1 VHRKDFIKQ
10 FGYLIAVLPAS
21 SALLSSC
28 AGLYYA
34 SFVEEGRV
42 LRISKGEFQQVKG
55 GKQIERDFVVI
66 QSDSMRYPIGIFKTQ
81 NSNYLA
87 SLMQCTH
94 RGCELN
100 IGGGIFNCPCH
111 GSEFDRSGRVLEGP
125 AEENL
130 ESFEITTDYENIYV
144 HVR

>member
-1 VHRKDFIKQ
+1 MHRQDFIKRL
-10 FGYLIAVLPAS
+10 GYLATALPAS
-21 SALLSSC
+21 TFFLHSC

-34 SFVEEGRV
+34 SFITEEGV
-42 LRISKGEFQQVKG
+42 LRISKSEFEQIKG

-66 QSDSMRYPIGIFKTQ
+66 QSDSMEYPIGIFKTQ
-81 NSNYLA
+81 NQGYTA

-100 IGGGIFNCPCH
+100 IGGGIYNCPCH
-111 GSEFDRSGRVLEGP
+111 GSEFDRLGHVLQGP

-130 ESFEITTDYENIYV
+130 KSFAITTDNENIYV
-144 HVR
+144 HVS

>member
-1 VHRKDFIKQ
+1 MRRKDFIKRL
-10 FGYLIAVLPAS
+10 GYLVTALPAS
-21 SALLSSC
+21 SFLLSSC

-34 SFVEEGRV
+34 SFTVEEGMW
-42 LRISKGEFQQVKG
+42 RISKSEFKQIKG

-66 QSDSMRYPIGIFKTQ
+66 QSDSMQYPIGIFRTPKLD
-81 NSNYLA
+81 YIA

-100 IGGGIFNCPCH
+100 IGGGIYNCPCH
-111 GSEFDRSGRVLEGP
+111 GSEFDRLGRVLQGP

-130 ESFEITTDYENIYV
+130 KSFSITTDNDHIYV
-144 HVR
+144 HVS

>member
-1 VHRKDFIKQ
+1 MRRKDFIKRL
-10 FGYLIAVLPAS
+10 GYLVTALPAS
-21 SALLSSC
+21 SFFLSSC

-34 SFVEEGRV
+34 SFTVKEGMW
-42 LRISKGEFQQVKG
+42 RISKSEFKQIKG

-66 QSDSMRYPIGIFKTQ
+66 QSDSMQYPIGIFRTPKLD
-81 NSNYLA
+81 YIA

-100 IGGGIFNCPCH
+100 IGGGIYNCPCH
-111 GSEFDRSGRVLEGP
+111 GSEFDRLGRVLQGP

-130 ESFEITTDYENIYV
+130 KSFSITTDNDHIYV
-144 HVR
+144 HVS

>member
-1 VHRKDFIKQ
+1 MHRKDFIKQ

-66 QSDSMRYPIGIFKTQ
+66 QSDSMRYPIGIFKTP
-81 NSNYLA
+81 NNGYLA

-111 GSEFDRSGRVLEGP
+111 GSEFDSSGRVLEGP

-130 ESFEITTDYENIYV
+130 KSFEITADNENIYV
-144 HVR
+144 HVP